1 MADDDDCIAPLRS
14 GVRTFDGDDSV
25 SYRWALYSRTAVE
38 AWLGRAL
45 DLVPDAKVAEL
56 PDTVQVLH
64 ARRAADLANT
74 LTGWAYHY
82 GGAGRFFSDVP
93 CLRVVRGKILV
104 TQRCGLDI

>member
-1 MADDDDCIAPLRS
+1 MAEDDDCIAPLCS

-25 SYRWALYSRTAVE
+25 SYRWALYSRATVE
-38 AWLGRAL
+38 ARLGRAV
-45 DLVPDAKVAEL
+45 DSDDP
-56 PDTVQVLH
+56 
-64 ARRAADLANT
+64 ADLACT

-93 CLRVVRGKILV
+93 CLRLARGRILV